1 MTKVMKGA
9 RCSESTKLTSYA
21 ITMVEKR
28 EFTII
33 DEKNKLKT
41 LRCVKDATNNV
52 DARSR
57 EPSIEV
63 RTCKKKKREAIRYA
77 FKVRSQMTR

>member
-9 RCSESTKLTSYA
+9 QCNESTKLISYVV
-21 ITMVEKR
+21 TM
-28 EFTII
+28 
-33 DEKNKLKT
+33 DEKKISPLLKT
-41 LRCVKDATNNV
+41 LRCVKVATNNV

-63 RTCKKKKREAIRYA
+63 RTCKKKKRSHTMRL
-77 FKVRSQMTR
+77 